1 MDQLTLSPHRQRERP
16 SRRTRAHSAFHRLRE
31 QNLPVHPAGAC
42 ATYLPRNHGLH
53 GRGTRS
59 DQHRGWS
66 PLDIARITV
75 APVALRIKVAEVEAR
90 LLAEADVCDGT
101 GNLARHEG
109 AATTGTLVV
118 EEDAIA
124 CVHVVR
130 LAIIL
135 CDPKC
140 IQLCDAVRAARI
152 EGRVLVLRDS
162 LHEPVKLGG
171 RRLIEPHVVLEA
183 TGADGIEQTQGT
195 ERVDVAR
202 ILCHVKGD
210 FDVRLR
216 AEIINLRRLD
226 LRDDVDKVGAIRQV
240 SVV

>member
-1 MDQLTLSPHRQRERP
+1 M
-16 SRRTRAHSAFHRLRE
+16 
-31 QNLPVHPAGAC
+31 
-42 ATYLPRNHGLH
+42 
-53 GRGTRS
+53 
-59 DQHRGWS
+59 
-66 PLDIARITV
+66 

-90 LLAEADVCDGT
+90 LLAEADVRDGA

-109 AATTGTLVV
+109 APTTGALVV

-135 CDPKC
+135 GDPKC

-152 EGRVLVLRDS
+152 EGSVLVLRDG
-162 LHEPVKLGG
+162 LYEPVKLGG

-183 TGADGIEQTQGT
+183 TGAHGIEQTQGT

-202 ILCHVKGD
+202 ILCHVEGD

-216 AEIINLRRLD
+216 AEIVNLGRLD
-226 LRDDVDKVGAIRQV
+226 LRDDVYKVGAVRQV
-240 SVV
+240 SVVQLELVPACFRGGSAWKGGYRGTGKRTFVLIKEEVVDTRSIEAGGATNDAMHLVPLLEQQLRPSSNKGRSIVR